1 MKIKVNNKE
10 YEVEIAKT
18 EEEKEKGLSNIEY
31 LPDDEGM
38 LFIYE
43 EPQEV
48 GFWMKDTLIPL
59 DIIFIDDEEEVISV
73 HQGVPNDE
81 TPIVEDN
88 VLYVLEVPV
97 NSGIKPGDE
106 VEFEEEDEEEKS
118 KSMNN
123 KMLVLDENGDV
134 QMELEGGE
142 RIFSRKNTRI
152 LIKFALKADK
162 TKQDKDYK
170 NLGKKI
176 FKFLDIQESN
186 NPEYV
191 ELKD

>member
-1 MKIKVNNKE
+1 MKVRVNNKE
-10 YEVEIAKT
+10 YDVEVART
-18 EEEKEKGLSNIEY
+18 EEEKEIGLSNIEY

-38 LFIYE
+38 LFIYDT
-43 EPQEV
+43 PQEV

-59 DIIFIDDEEEVISV
+59 DIIFINDEEEVISV
-73 HQGVPNDE
+73 HQGIPNDE
-81 TPIVEDN
+81 TPIIEDD
-88 VLYVLEVPV
+88 VLYVLEVPAG
-97 NSGIKPGDE
+97 SGIKTGDE
-106 VEFEEEDEEEKS
+106 IEFEDEENS
-118 KSMNN
+118 KPLNN
-123 KMLVLDENGDV
+123 KMLVLNENGEV

-142 RIFSRKNTRI
+142 RIFSRKNTKV

-191 ELKD
+191 ELKDK

>member
-10 YEVEIAKT
+10 FNVEVAKT
-18 EEEKEKGLSNIEY
+18 DEEKEKGLSNIYY
-31 LPDDEGM
+31 LSDDEGM
-38 LFIYE
+38 LFIYD

-48 GFWMKDTLIPL
+48 SFWMKDTFIPL
-59 DIIFIDDEEEVISV
+59 DIIFINDEEEVISV
-73 HQGVPNDE
+73 HKGVPEDE
-81 TPIVEDN
+81 TPITEDN
-88 VLYVLEVPV
+88 VLYVLEVSQG
-97 NSGIKPGDE
+97 SGIKPGDE
-106 VEFEEEDEEEKS
+106 LDFDEDQKDQVT
-118 KSMNN
+118 NQ

-134 QMELEGGE
+134 QMELDGGE
-142 RIFSRKNTRI
+142 RIFSRKNTKI
-152 LIKFALKADK
+152 LIKFALKAYK

-170 NLGKKI
+170 TVGKKL

>member
-1 MKIKVNNKE
+1 MKVRVNNKE
-10 YEVEIAKT
+10 YDVEVART
-18 EEEKEKGLSNIEY
+18 EEEKETGLSNIEY

-38 LFIYE
+38 LFIYDT
-43 EPQEV
+43 PQEV

-59 DIIFIDDEEEVISV
+59 DIVFINDEEEVISV
-73 HQGVPNDE
+73 HQGIPNDE
-81 TPIVEDN
+81 TPIIEDD
-88 VLYVLEVPV
+88 VLYVLEVSAG
-97 NSGIKPGDE
+97 SGIKTGDE
-106 VEFEEEDEEEKS
+106 IEFEDEENS
-118 KSMNN
+118 KPLNN
-123 KMLVLDENGDV
+123 KMLVLNENGEV

-142 RIFSRKNTRI
+142 RIFSRKNTKV

-191 ELKD
+191 ELKDK